1 MPPSWSGAA
10 STNSKA
16 LRPEPVFRPPHD
28 PYVHHPGQARGDI
41 SHFIDWIQGALACS
55 AASLGKFAGFRLMS
69 ISSIATPAS
78 AAPINPVDTS
88 APKTTNAAAS
98 GEGGDA
104 NATHQPPPPPPLPP
118 GQGTRVD
125 QLA

>member
-1 MPPSWSGAA
+1 M
-10 STNSKA
+10 
-16 LRPEPVFRPPHD
+16 
-28 PYVHHPGQARGDI
+28 DI
-41 SHFIDWIQGALACS
+41 SSVS
-55 AASLGKFAGFRLMS
+55 A
-69 ISSIATPAS
+69 PAS

-88 APKTTNAAAS
+88 AFKTANATTNS
-98 GEGGDA
+98 DGSDT